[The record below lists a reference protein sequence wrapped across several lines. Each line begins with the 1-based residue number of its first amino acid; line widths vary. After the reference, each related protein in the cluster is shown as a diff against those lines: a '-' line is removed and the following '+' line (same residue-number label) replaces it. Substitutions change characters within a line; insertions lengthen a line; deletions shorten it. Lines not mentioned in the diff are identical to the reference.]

1 MLDEFV
7 RKTARRIKEEKALF
21 AIQQY
26 FPSSRPLLQLELK
39 LKYEKFENV
48 TIASFHQF
56 EDIQWTN
63 YSSIAIDEVNFYD
76 IRTKD
81 IGEIQAKNLWVV
93 IRDTLQDNP
102 EEFLEKEFTGLWII
116 VHLKYPLRTPK
127 ILSEKIKGSLV
138 KNNLHNNNLNKELLV
153 TENMPLG
160 PPPLILKRIQGS
172 YHERLQL
179 AFSIVKLDS
188 LL

>member
-7 RKTARRIKEEKALF
+7 RETATKFKEEKVLF

-56 EDIQWTN
+56 EDIQWNN
-63 YSSIAIDEVNFYD
+63 YSSISIDEVNFYD

-81 IGEIQAKNLWVV
+81 IEEIEAKNLWVV
-93 IRDTLQDNP
+93 IRHTFKDNP
-102 EEFLEKEFTGLWII
+102 EEYLRGKFPTPWTF

-127 ILSEKIKGSLV
+127 ILSEKIKGSEI
-138 KNNLHNNNLNKELLV
+138 KNNLHHNDTNRKLHV

-160 PPPLILKRIQGS
+160 PKPIIIQRKEGS
-172 YHERLQL
+172 YYERLKL
-179 AFSIVKLDS
+179 AFSKVNFDR
-188 LL
+188 